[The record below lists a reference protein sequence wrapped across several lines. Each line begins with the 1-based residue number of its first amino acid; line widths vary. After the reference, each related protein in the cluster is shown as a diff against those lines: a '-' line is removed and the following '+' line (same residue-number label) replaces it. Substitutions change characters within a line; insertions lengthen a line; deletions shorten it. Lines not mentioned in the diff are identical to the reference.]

1 MIPCCHVVTVLERL
15 AVNEPCF
22 TFSGSKMQQV
32 NRILPRFKHGYK
44 LIQTCIIMYLPKKAT
59 AQTECTFQK
68 KGLLTELALESGL
81 PSFNVQQEVVE
92 ERDLSR

>member
-1 MIPCCHVVTVLERL
+1 
-15 AVNEPCF
+15 
-22 TFSGSKMQQV
+22 
-32 NRILPRFKHGYK
+32 
-44 LIQTCIIMYLPKKAT
+44 MYLPKKAT

>member
-1 MIPCCHVVTVLERL
+1 MDT
-15 AVNEPCF
+15 NMD
-22 TFSGSKMQQV
+22 T
-32 NRILPRFKHGYK
+32 N
-44 LIQTCIIMYLPKKAT
+44 MYLPKKAT
-59 AQTECTFQK
+59 AQTACTFQK